1 MRVLTPSIVVVLGLA
16 LAPAAGMAQSIKGA
30 TPTQNGLRREQ
41 YAACWRP
48 RRHKLD
54 GADAGRLRRPANT
67 KPVGGPGINGY
78 SHNKSHKRAH
88 HKFYGRHHD
97 YTRSSPLQG
106 SECSALQDDRHRVIH
121 C

>member
-30 TPTQNGLRREQ
+30 TPTQTGS
-41 YAACWRP
+41 
-48 RRHKLD
+48 
-54 GADAGRLRRPANT
+54 GANNTQPVGGPGVTSSMAPTQAGSGASNT

-97 YTRSSPLQG
+97 YTRSSPSKG
-106 SECSALQDDRHRVIH
+106 PSAPHFKTTGTE
-121 C
+121 